1 MVALASVSVAG
12 GQDHIKR
19 ALIISMNWW
28 LSLTKPWLRHW
39 PEGVPQTVVYP
50 EIPLP
55 DLLSTAARKYPCNT
69 ATIFFEK
76 SITYRELNDLSNR
89 FAFSLTNLGV
99 KKGDRVALLLPNIP
113 QFLICYYGAMRA
125 GAVVVPCSPLYKE
138 RELEFQLNDSKAETI
153 VTLDSLYGVVAS
165 VQERTRLQNVITT
178 ALLGFATDL
187 PEASTGSKTKD
198 VLPLDTVSLTDLL
211 RANAE
216 LPPKIAIDSKRDP
229 ALLQYTGGT
238 TGIPK
243 AAILTH
249 HNLVVNAVQFGSWLP
264 AFRDGCEV
272 VLAALPLFHIF
283 GMTVAMNMPILKA
296 ETIVLVPKFETR
308 DVLKIIQNHAA
319 TFFPGVPTMYIAL
332 INDPHTPQFNLQT
345 VRLCIS
351 GGAPLPAEVMRK
363 FESLIRGRLVEGYG
377 LTEASPVT
385 HCNPVDRREKVR
397 AGSIGIPLPDT
408 EAKIVDIET
417 GEHDLPADKNG
428 ELVVRGPQVMAG
440 YWNQPEETRL
450 VLRHEW
456 LYTGDIAKMDEDG
469 YFYVVDRKK
478 DMINVSGLKV
488 WPREVEEV
496 LYEHPA
502 VKEAAVIGVADPYK
516 GEAVKACLVL
526 KEGFRGRVRAEDVVR
541 FCKDKMAGFKVPTQV
556 EFVYDLPKTPAG
568 KVLRRDLH
576 K

>member
-1 MVALASVSVAG
+1 LAKA
-12 GQDHIKR
+12 
-19 ALIISMNWW
+19 
-28 LSLTKPWLRHW
+28 WLRHW
-39 PEGVPQTVVYP
+39 PEGVRQTILYP

-55 DLLSTAARKYPCNT
+55 EMLSIAAKKYPNSTAI
-69 ATIFFEK
+69 IFSKK
-76 SITYRELNDLSNR
+76 SMTYQELDKLSNKL
-89 FAFSLTNLGV
+89 AHSLLNLGI
-99 KKGDRVALLLPNIP
+99 KKGDRVALCLPNIP
-113 QFLICYYGAMRA
+113 QFLICYFGAIRA
-125 GAVVVPCSPLYKE
+125 GAIVVPCSPLYKE
-138 RELEFQLNDSKAETI
+138 RELEFQLNDSEAETI
-153 VTLDSLYGVVAS
+153 VTLDNLYGLIAS
-165 VQERTRLQNVITT
+165 LRARTRLRNVITT
-178 ALLGFATDL
+178 ALFDFATDL
-187 PEASTGSKTKD
+187 PEASAGSETKD
-198 VLPLDTVSLTDLL
+198 ILPPGTVSLPDLV
-211 RANAE
+211 RGNTE
-216 LPPKIAIDSKRDP
+216 SPPKIAIDSKRDP

-249 HNLVVNAVQFGSWLP
+249 HNLVVNAIQFGSWLP
-264 AFRDGCEV
+264 TIREGREV

-296 ETIVLVPKFETR
+296 ETIVLLPRFETLE
-308 DVLKIIQNHAA
+308 VLKMIQNHAA

-332 INDPHTPQFNLQT
+332 INDPHTARFNLQT

-351 GGAPLPAEVMRK
+351 GGAPLPVEVMRK

-417 GEHDLPADKNG
+417 GEHDLSADKNG

-469 YFYVVDRKK
+469 YFYIVDRKK

-526 KEGFRGRVRAEDVVR
+526 KEGFRGRVGAEDVVR